1 MAELI
6 HTFTSGKMNKDLDER
21 LVPNGE
27 YRDALNLELASSDTS
42 QVGTFQNIKGNLE
55 LAYKTYNPVT
65 GVRTSWSSAYIS
77 NLTNA
82 ICIGSVVDRNTD
94 NIYWFISSDEVS
106 AIAYYN
112 DVTKV
117 VAPLIVDANSILN
130 FSKDYLI
137 TGVNI
142 LEGILIWTDN
152 QTEPKSITVKDWIG
166 STPDFLTHSQ
176 VYSRAFIEQDI
187 TVIRKH
193 PLSPPTISMSSVA
206 REDDAGNTVDITAKT
221 TATFMTLDSN
231 NNAIPVP
238 TGTAKTLTWNQ
249 GQTLPFYREGDTLI
263 LTPDVEVET
272 GSELAEIRCSIGGI
286 IPPAEGASQTGADV
300 IVLSVGPST
309 TGGAN
314 TNAVTYNVIL
324 EQQEPLF
331 EFKFARFATR
341 WKYNNNQVSAYSS
354 FSNTAFLPG
363 KFNYSPKEGYNL
375 GMTNNTRQL
384 TISDFVPSTLPPDV
398 NEIEVLYKATNNPNV
413 YVVDSFKPTDTAW
426 QNNTFEIKTEII
438 TSVIR
443 SNQLLRPYDNV
454 PRRTLAQEVTANR
467 LIYGNYVQNFT
478 LSSPFTKIPYKTDM
492 SVGLFSKP
500 ISVDATVAGSV
511 SMDGNAVFPS
521 IKTLRTYQVG
531 VVYMDEFGRNTP
543 VFTSNSASLVVEK
556 ASSASANKIRVT
568 LKGGPPKYKT
578 LTGFADF
585 THYKYYIKETSR
597 EYYNLALDRF
607 YDAED
612 GNVWLSFPS
621 AERNKVDDE
630 TFLILKKE
638 HDNNLPVFQK
648 SRYKVIAIENEAPN
662 FLTQQRLGK
671 GNLITN
677 FGGGQGATPTEG
689 GNELQIPK
697 SIFDAAFGAE
707 TRTES
712 GLQLRITGTAGQVSD
727 YYKISTFSI
736 DQTQVFVRIVV
747 SPAFGPDVDFATTD
761 NGSNVPEGT
770 GLTLY
775 DLTDVKKAEFTGRFF
790 VKVNSDNI
798 LRQKIQAARNNRN
811 TFIRKA
817 IAPLWLMNNGSHF
830 NKDFYGDEWE
840 SDILGNKGRI
850 FIDRNSTCEARGLG
864 TTVAGK
870 IVISDAT
877 GYGAARTNTTNGHAA
892 GIVERNP
899 RLLEQLNTDGA
910 MFRFVEFN
918 NNGIFDPTGTVYV
931 VKNSTLALGTL
942 YDCSQNGCW
951 VCWDDDWGE
960 LSNQYARWTLEY
972 EQLEGG
978 SNTLVWD
985 PTSNLVNFIGP
996 IGNDGMNNLSYV
1008 GIEFLAQDPNDNTF
1022 SSNTPAVFETEPK
1035 EAAELDI
1042 YFETPDLYPISRFGQ
1057 LQELSWFN
1065 CYSFGNGVESD
1076 RIRDDFNQPVIGDG
1090 VKASATLDE
1099 PYEEERRATG
1109 LIFSQIFNSASS
1121 TNNLNQF
1128 IQAESITKDVNPEYG
1143 SIQKLHTRDTDLI
1156 TLCENKSMKIMAKKD
1171 ILFNADGS
1179 TNLTSNSAVLGQTVT
1194 FQGEFG
1200 IATNPESFAEFG
1212 FRMYYTDAN
1221 KGAVLRLS
1229 GDGLTDLSDYGMHSF
1244 FSDNLSVNNKIIGT
1258 WDVGKRNYN
1267 ITLEAL
1273 TPYWQQ
1279 TLGAGE
1285 FDRLNRDP
1293 ACSQFVNTLP
1303 TTTTTISFKER
1314 VNGFTSRKV
1323 YMPEAGAY
1331 LNNTYYTFKSGRIW
1345 EHGLNAAYNTFY
1357 GVGPDTALVGPYYES
1372 SFNTI
1377 LNENPAVVKGYKT
1390 LNYSG
1395 TDAKEFLYK
1404 LTGSERLYTLA
1415 QIEAEGL
1422 TPNISTETKG
1432 WYVSSIVTDLQE
1444 GQIKEFLDK
1453 EGKKFNYIRGMDTF
1467 YVTSCNT
1474 NVDTKEFNVQGI
1486 GNPSVIVVPPQTV
1499 FTVRNQA
1506 DPDCSTATE
1515 APGLVKQTFTGP
1527 INTQFNETIAL
1538 YSNTCASAV
1547 YFTLESNGLP
1557 NPSSL
1562 NLNLSTGAFT
1572 YNPATGATGN
1582 LGAFSVRAFCGDLGS
1597 VVQAIS
1603 LKII

>member
-27 YRDALNLELASSDTS
+27 YRDALNLELASSDSS

-65 GVRTSWSSAYIS
+65 GARTSWSSAYIS

-82 ICIGSVVDRNTD
+82 VCIGSVVDRNTD

-117 VAPLIVDANSILN
+117 VAPLIVDANSILK

-142 LEGILIWTDN
+142 LEGILMWTDN

-176 VYSRAFIEQDI
+176 VYSRAFIEQDV
-187 TVIRKH
+187 TVIKKH
-193 PLSPPTISMSSVA
+193 PLNPPTISMSSVA
-206 REDDAGNTVDITAKT
+206 REDDAGNTVVITART
-221 TATFMTLDSN
+221 FATFMTQDSN

-238 TGTAKTLTWNQ
+238 TGTAKTLTWLQ

-272 GSELAEIRCSIGGI
+272 GSELAEIRCSIASI
-286 IPPAEGASQTGADV
+286 IPPADGAAQTGANV

-309 TGGAN
+309 TGGTDIDPLN
-314 TNAVTYNVIL
+314 YNVIL

-363 KFNYSPKEGYNL
+363 EFNYAPKEGYNL

-384 TISDFVPSTLPPDV
+384 TISNFIPSTLPPDV
-398 NEIEVLYKATNNPNV
+398 SEVEVLYKATNNPNV
-413 YVVDSFKPTDTAW
+413 YVVDSFKPSDTAW

-454 PRRTLAQEVTANR
+454 PRVALAQEITANR

-478 LSSPFTKIPYKTDM
+478 LSSPFAKIPYKTDM
-492 SVGLFSKP
+492 SVGLYSKP
-500 ISVDATVAGSV
+500 ISTDPTFAGGV
-511 SMDGNAVFPS
+511 NTDGNAVFPS
-521 IKTLRTYQVG
+521 IKTLRTYQIG
-531 VVYMDEFGRNTP
+531 VVYMDKLGRNTP

-556 ASSASANKIRVT
+556 ASSASANNIRVT
-568 LKGGPPKYKT
+568 LNGNAPRYKT
-578 LTGFADF
+578 LTGFEDF

-621 AERNKVDDE
+621 SERNKVDDD

-638 HDNNLPVFQK
+638 HDNNIPVFEK
-648 SRYKVIAIENEAPN
+648 SRYKVIAIENEAPL

-677 FGGGQGATPTEG
+677 FGDGQGATPTEG

-697 SIFDAAFGAE
+697 TDFDQAFGKE

-712 GLQLRITGTAGQVSD
+712 GLQLRITGTAGQVSE
-727 YYKISTFSI
+727 YYKISTFSL
-736 DQTQVFVRIVV
+736 DQTGNFVRMVV
-747 SPAFGPDVDFATTD
+747 SPAFGPDVDFATTG
-761 NGSNVPEGT
+761 NGSIVPEGT
-770 GLTLY
+770 GVTLY

-798 LRQKIQAARNNRN
+798 LRQKIQSARGNKN

-817 IAPLWLMNNGSHF
+817 IAPLWVMNSGTQFGQNYYYEGPWST
-830 NKDFYGDEWE
+830 
-840 SDILGNKGRI
+840 DILGDGGRV
-850 FIDRNSTCEARGLG
+850 FIDLNSTCEARGLG
-864 TTVAGK
+864 TSIEGK

-877 GYGAARTNTTNGHAA
+877 GYGAARTNTTNGHAH
-892 GIVERNP
+892 GIVDRNP

-918 NNGIFDPTGTVYV
+918 NNGIFDSTDTVYV
-931 VKNSTLALGTL
+931 VKNTTLQLGTL
-942 YDCSQNGCW
+942 YDCSNNGNW
-951 VCWDDDWGE
+951 SLNDDWDSQ
-960 LSNQYARWTLEY
+960 SNQYARWTLTFV
-972 EQLEGG
+972 QLEGG
-978 SNTLVWD
+978 SPKLNWD
-985 PTSNLVNFIGP
+985 PVDHVLNFIAP
-996 IGNDGMNNLSYV
+996 SANNGMNNDCYV
-1008 GIEFLAQDPNDNTF
+1008 GIEFLAQDPNDDTF
-1022 SSNTPAVFETEPK
+1022 SSSTPAIFETEPK

-1042 YFETPDLYPISRFGQ
+1042 YFETPDLYPISSFGQ
-1057 LQELSWFN
+1057 LQDLSWFN

-1099 PYEEERRATG
+1099 PYEEERRSTG

-1128 IQAESITKDVNPEYG
+1128 IQAENITKDVNPEYG

-1156 TLCENKSMKIMAKKD
+1156 TLCENKSMKILAKKD
-1171 ILFNADGS
+1171 ALFNADGS
-1179 TNLTSNSAVLGQTVT
+1179 TNLTSNAAVLGQTLT

-1221 KGAVLRLS
+1221 RGAVLRLS
-1229 GDGLTDLSDYGMHSF
+1229 GDGITDVSDYGMHSF
-1244 FSDNLSVNNKIIGT
+1244 FSDNLPANAKILGS
-1258 WDVGKRNYN
+1258 WDIEKRNYN
-1267 ITLEAL
+1267 ITLGSL

-1279 TLGAGE
+1279 TLGVGT

-1293 ACSQFVNTLP
+1293 LCNQFINTLP
-1303 TTTTTISFKER
+1303 TYSTTVSYKER
-1314 VNGFTSRKV
+1314 VNGFTSRKT
-1323 YMPEAGAY
+1323 YIPEAAAY
-1331 LNNTYYTFKSGRIW
+1331 LNNIYYTFKSGRIW
-1345 EHGLNAAYNTFY
+1345 EHGLNSAYNTFY
-1357 GVGPDTALVGPYYES
+1357 GIGPDAPIKEKEYYES

-1377 LNENPAVVKGYKT
+1377 INENPAVVKGYKT

-1395 TDAKEFLYK
+1395 TDAKEYLYK
-1404 LTGSERLYTLA
+1404 LAGSERLYSLA
-1415 QIEAEGL
+1415 QVQAEGL
-1422 TPNISTETKG
+1422 TPNTSVETKG
-1432 WYVSSIVTDLQE
+1432 WYVNSIVTDLQE
-1444 GQIKEFLDK
+1444 GQIKEFIDK
-1453 EGKKFNYIRGMDTF
+1453 EGKKFNYIKGMDTF
-1467 YVTSCNT
+1467 YVSSCNT
-1474 NVDTKEFNVQGI
+1474 NVDSKEFNVQGI
-1486 GNPSVIVVPPQTV
+1486 GNPSVIIIPPQTV
-1499 FTVRNQA
+1499 FTVKNQA
-1506 DPDCSTATE
+1506 DPNCST
-1515 APGLVKQTFTGP
+1515 P
-1527 INTQFNETIAL
+1527 
-1538 YSNTCASAV
+1538 
-1547 YFTLESNGLP
+1547 
-1557 NPSSL
+1557 
-1562 NLNLSTGAFT
+1562 
-1572 YNPATGATGN
+1572 
-1582 LGAFSVRAFCGDLGS
+1582 
-1597 VVQAIS
+1597 
-1603 LKII
+1603 